1 MNQEQQQI
9 KICIIGSSN
18 VGKTSLLLK
27 YTESQFESNYQ
38 ATIGIDFKF
47 KILQI
52 GEQKFRLAL
61 WDTAGQEKF
70 QTITRSFYQNTHAF
84 VFVFDL
90 SKQESLKR
98 LRDFWIPQVLENIH
112 SHFIGFLIGNK
123 RDLKSDDSTAD
134 LVQELMNQF
143 KLRYYETSCK
153 LDQNI
158 DVIF

>member
-1 MNQEQQQI
+1 MNQEQQQV

-47 KILQI
+47 KILQV

-90 SKQESLKR
+90 SKAETLKR
-98 LRDFWIPQVLENIH
+98 LRDFWIP
-112 SHFIGFLIGNK
+112 
-123 RDLKSDDSTAD
+123 
-134 LVQELMNQF
+134 
-143 KLRYYETSCK
+143 
-153 LDQNI
+153 
-158 DVIF
+158 